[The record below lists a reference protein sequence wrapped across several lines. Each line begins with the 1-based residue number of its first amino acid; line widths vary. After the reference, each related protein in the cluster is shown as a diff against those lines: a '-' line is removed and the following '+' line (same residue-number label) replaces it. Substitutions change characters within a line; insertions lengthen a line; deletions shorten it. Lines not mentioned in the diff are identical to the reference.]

1 MKKFLM
7 YGTML
12 FLCMAAASCHHHD
25 DREVIL
31 PPVVKASPNT
41 LSGVITDMSGN
52 PVKGA
57 SIELNDYSAVTDAKG
72 VYTISGIAQ
81 GSYEVTASADGML
94 PVSATVDFTLIDR
107 QNLLWSVA
115 LNKKMTQDLV
125 VTNSTIEA
133 SGDVESENI
142 PNNEE
147 GSVNIKV
154 EVPANTVPDNTTI
167 SITPIYSEASAAI
180 SRAAESTLL
189 IGATLSCSNENLVL
203 TSPVELTFALDASVV
218 TAVTVKEYDA
228 ETDSWKNIDAEID
241 ATGNVLIKATKFTS
255 YGIFLPVSVASTS
268 SNEAIVFATSVFDN
282 RDGNGSMRVESASYT
297 YKSGT
302 QINTTAN
309 NKLEG
314 LLIEYLAR
322 RFGAKVT
329 EIQGEYPLNVT
340 LAVGQGVRLN
350 GSQASNA
357 IVVSSGNTAV
367 RGTGYGNVN
376 IVVTPFSVDH
386 NGGDGGNI

>member
-12 FLCMAAASCHHHD
+12 FLCMAAVSCHHHD
-25 DREVIL
+25 NREVIL

-57 SIELNDYSAVTDAKG
+57 SIKLDSYSAVTDAKG
-72 VYTISGIAQ
+72 VYTISGVAQ
-81 GSYEVTASADGML
+81 GSYEVTASADGMI
-94 PVSATVDFTLIDR
+94 PVSATVDFTLVDR
-107 QNLLWSVA
+107 QNRLWSVA
-115 LNKKMTQDLV
+115 LNRKITQTLV
-125 VTNSTIEA
+125 IADATVNA
-133 SGDVESENI
+133 AGDVESENI

-167 SITPIYSEASAAI
+167 SITPIYSETSAAI

-189 IGATLSCSNENLVL
+189 IGATISCSDENLVL
-203 TSPVELTFALDASVV
+203 TTPVNLTFALDASVV
-218 TAVTVKEYDA
+218 AAVTVKEYDA
-228 ETDSWKNIDAEID
+228 DTDSWKNIDADID
-241 ATGNVLIKATKFTS
+241 AAGNVVIKATKFTS

-268 SNEAIVFATSVFDN
+268 SNEAIVFSTTVFDN
-282 RDGNGSMRVESASYT
+282 RDGRNSMRVESASYT

-302 QINTTAN
+302 QIHTNAN

-340 LAVGQGVRLN
+340 LEVGQGVRLN
-350 GSQASNA
+350 GTQASNA

-367 RGTGYGNVN
+367 KGTGYGNVN